1 MIKRQ
6 LGGYAGEEEFWLSCL
21 QDVSLDD
28 TAACL

>member
-6 LGGYAGEEEFWLSCL
+6 LGGYAGEEFWLSCL